1 MSGTKVS
8 KILNQTNSMTLI
20 KEQDRKLKGF
30 IVLVVEDNELNQQV
44 AKGLLEYYGATVAI
58 ANHGKEALDM
68 LNQSSFDCVLMDIQM
83 PVMDGLEA
91 ARLIRD
97 NPQWSDT
104 PIIAV
109 TANTDQHHKDLC
121 QNAGMNDFLAK
132 PIDPERLVSTLL
144 KWLMPGSGVKGSMA
158 GADK

>member
-1 MSGTKVS
+1 MSLT
-8 KILNQTNSMTLI
+8 
-20 KEQDRKLKGF
+20 KEQGRKLEGF
-30 IVLVVEDNELNQQV
+30 AVLVVEDNELNQQV

-91 ARLIRD
+91 ARLIRASSKWQD
-97 NPQWSDT
+97 ML
-104 PIIAV
+104 IIAV
-109 TANTDQHHKDLC
+109 TANADQQHKDLC

-144 KWLMPGSGVKGSMA
+144 KWLAPESGAAGSNM
-158 GADK
+158 